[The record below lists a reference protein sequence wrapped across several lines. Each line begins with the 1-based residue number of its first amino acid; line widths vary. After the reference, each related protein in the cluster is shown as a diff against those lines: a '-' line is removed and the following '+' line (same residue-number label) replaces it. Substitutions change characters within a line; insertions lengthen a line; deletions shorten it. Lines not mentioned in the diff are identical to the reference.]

1 MTDALAGIH
10 PSGGPGPSA
19 AADPLRGG
27 HPLEGS
33 SEVAREE
40 RRAIL
45 RLWSALAGGALVLA
59 GGILGLSGAVPEGH
73 AALPATI
80 GAVALGAPLILRAA
94 RSLWT
99 GALRMDELVALA
111 VLACFALGEPVTAG
125 VVSFLMLAA
134 AAIEK
139 RTALGARAAIE
150 SLVRLAPKRAR
161 RIVEGGA
168 EEEIDASEVRPGDL
182 LRVLAGDSVP
192 ADGEVV
198 RGRSSIDQATITGE
212 SIPADKSPGD
222 PVFAGTMNLT
232 GALEIRVARA
242 GPDTTLGRVQAL
254 MRDAGRTRTPFMRL
268 VDGYVVWYMPVVLTI
283 ACLILFF
290 TRSWERAIAAL
301 VVSCPSALVLA
312 MPTAVVAAL
321 SAAMRIGILAKSAG
335 DLERAAD
342 ASAVVFDKTG
352 TLTTGALSVT
362 RMRPAEGVDP
372 TELLRLAAAVEKDS
386 RHPAARAVVAV
397 AREARI
403 PLGDAE
409 DVREEPG
416 RGVRGMVA
424 GTEVLVGRAALLEEA
439 GIDVSALPPTDA
451 PGASILCV
459 AAAGRA
465 LGWLALED
473 RARPEARAAV
483 EELRRLGIRRLVL
496 LTGDRW
502 DVARRIGEELGATEV
517 EAECLPERKREIVA
531 AARADGPV
539 MVVGDGVNDAPAL
552 AAGDIGV
559 AMGAAGSD
567 VALSSAS
574 IALMNDDLTRLPFLI
589 RLSRRLRAVVHQNLL
604 LGAVFIIAGLA
615 LASVGALSAIA
626 AALLQNLGAFIILFS
641 SARIVRFGESIASHD
656 PRRARGA
663 S

>member
-1 MTDALAGIH
+1 MTEALAGTQTL
-10 PSGGPGPSA
+10 GGTT
-19 AADPLRGG
+19 DVL
-27 HPLEGS
+27 
-33 SEVAREE
+33 REE
-40 RRAIL
+40 RRAML

-59 GGILGLSGAVPEGH
+59 GGILGLSGAVAEGH
-73 AALPATI
+73 AAIPATI
-80 GAVALGAPLILRAA
+80 GAIALGAPLILRAA

-99 GALRMDELVALA
+99 GSFRMDELVALA

-134 AAIEK
+134 GAIEK

-161 RIVEGGA
+161 RIGEDGS

-182 LRVLAGDSVP
+182 LRVLAGDAIP
-192 ADGEVV
+192 ADGEVA
-198 RGRSSIDQATITGE
+198 RGRSSVDQATITGE
-212 SIPADKSPGD
+212 SIPTDKAPGD

-254 MRDAGRTRTPFMRL
+254 MREAGRTRTPFMRL
-268 VDGYVVWYMPVVLTI
+268 VDSYVVWYMPVVLTI

-290 TRSWERAIAAL
+290 TRSWDRAIAAL
-301 VVSCPSALVLA
+301 VVSCPSALILA
-312 MPTAVVAAL
+312 TPTAVVAAL

-342 ASAVVFDKTG
+342 TSAVIFDKTG
-352 TLTTGALSVT
+352 TLTTGELSVT
-362 RMRPAEGVDP
+362 RMRPAEGADP
-372 TELLRLAAAVEKDS
+372 IALLRLAAAVERSS

-397 AREARI
+397 AEEAGV
-403 PLGDAE
+403 PLIDAE

-416 RGVRGMVA
+416 RGMRGVIG

-439 GIDVSALPPTDA
+439 GIDLSALPPADA
-451 PGASILCV
+451 PGASILYV
-459 AAAGRA
+459 AAGGRA

-483 EELRRLGIRRLVL
+483 EDLRRLGIRRLLL

-502 DVARRIGEELGATEV
+502 DVARRVGEELGATEV

-531 AARADGPV
+531 AARAQGPV

-567 VALSSAS
+567 VALASAS

-604 LGAVFIIAGLA
+604 FGAAFIAAGLA

-626 AALLQNLGAFIILFS
+626 AALLQNLGAFLVIFS
-641 SARIVRFGESIASHD
+641 SARLVRFGESIASHD
-656 PRRARGA
+656 PRRAQGG

>member
-1 MTDALAGIH
+1 MTEALAGTQTL
-10 PSGGPGPSA
+10 GGTT
-19 AADPLRGG
+19 DVL
-27 HPLEGS
+27 
-33 SEVAREE
+33 REE
-40 RRAIL
+40 RRAML

-59 GGILGLSGAVPEGH
+59 GGILGLSGAVAEGH
-73 AALPATI
+73 AAIPATI
-80 GAVALGAPLILRAA
+80 GAIALGAPLILRAA

-99 GALRMDELVALA
+99 GSFRMDELVALA

-134 AAIEK
+134 GAIEK

-161 RIVEGGA
+161 RIGEDGS

-182 LRVLAGDSVP
+182 LRVLAGDAIP
-192 ADGEVV
+192 ADGEVA
-198 RGRSSIDQATITGE
+198 RGRSSVDQATITGE
-212 SIPADKSPGD
+212 SIPTDKAPGD

-254 MRDAGRTRTPFMRL
+254 MREAGRTRTPFMRL
-268 VDGYVVWYMPVVLTI
+268 VDSYVVWYMPVVLTI

-290 TRSWERAIAAL
+290 TRSWDRAIAAL
-301 VVSCPSALVLA
+301 VVSCPSALILA

-342 ASAVVFDKTG
+342 TSAVIFDKTG
-352 TLTTGALSVT
+352 TLTTGELSVT
-362 RMRPAEGVDP
+362 RMRPAEGADP
-372 TELLRLAAAVEKDS
+372 IALLRLAAAVERSS

-397 AREARI
+397 AEEAGV
-403 PLGDAE
+403 PLIDAE

-416 RGVRGMVA
+416 RGMRGVIG

-439 GIDVSALPPTDA
+439 GIDLSALPPADA
-451 PGASILCV
+451 PGASILYV
-459 AAAGRA
+459 AAGGRA

-483 EELRRLGIRRLVL
+483 EDLRRLGIRRLLL

-502 DVARRIGEELGATEV
+502 DVARRVGEELGATEV

-531 AARADGPV
+531 AARAQGPV

-567 VALSSAS
+567 VALASAS

-604 LGAVFIIAGLA
+604 FGAAFIAAGLA

-626 AALLQNLGAFIILFS
+626 AALLQNLGAFLVIFS
-641 SARIVRFGESIASHD
+641 SARLVRFGESIASHD
-656 PRRARGA
+656 PRRAQGG